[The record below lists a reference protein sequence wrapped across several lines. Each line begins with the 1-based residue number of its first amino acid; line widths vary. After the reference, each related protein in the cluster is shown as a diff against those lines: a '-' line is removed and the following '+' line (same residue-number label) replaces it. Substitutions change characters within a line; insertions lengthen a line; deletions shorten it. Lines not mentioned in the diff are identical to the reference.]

1 MTDTIN
7 PEFIYCW
14 SNVSDHRHPEPKANG
29 GSEGCRVGNSL
40 SLFIRMSS
48 QVCLSVSP
56 DTTPQFSFRLERQ
69 SKLLLVIQRVQ
80 QNTVTAEQKRIN
92 AEIDSNNLER
102 CIKIPS
108 LSETRLMD
116 MLILLKTLSKMLS
129 ATADVTNPPI
139 NTIKQVTI
147 NPKPFRFEYRE

>member
-1 MTDTIN
+1 
-7 PEFIYCW
+7 
-14 SNVSDHRHPEPKANG
+14 
-29 GSEGCRVGNSL
+29 
-40 SLFIRMSS
+40 
-48 QVCLSVSP
+48 
-56 DTTPQFSFRLERQ
+56 
-69 SKLLLVIQRVQ
+69 VIQRVQ